1 MSLQSSVFFFFLL
14 ASLVD
19 TMAVTSSSSSSS
31 SVSRVA
37 IVGAG
42 PGGLALA
49 NALRTLNTGVK
60 DIYVYDGRADISS
73 TAVGGGV
80 QLSGGAKV
88 LEHLHLLPEIEAVA
102 ERLTRVRGRNV
113 RRETLLDID
122 LNQACLQSKEREA
135 LLSREGKNP
144 LLFSIMRSSLQ
155 EILLKA
161 AKNPMSG
168 SSSSSASIKIIPNTN
183 IAAIA
188 KASNQKYS
196 LTLKDG
202 SLAASDFDMV
212 FGCDGVNSIVRDFI
226 QAGGK
231 YASSS
236 SSSFSPSFLEKR
248 SYSPGYSGLRVGYVL
263 TKVDKKFA
271 LRPEG
276 RGAFHQWFGDGIY
289 ALEASYG
296 SLEGP
301 IHMLAIVFKDDADAA
316 LGENPEWVTTSL
328 LEQFQRRLARGGL
341 NKVAEIQT
349 LMAAADGNRCIEIGV
364 RESLF
369 PLPTWSSKD
378 GRVLLMGD
386 AAHAM

>member
-212 FGCDGVNSIVRDFI
+212 FGCDGVNSIVCDFI
-226 QAGGK
+226 QAGVK
-231 YASSS
+231 QTSSS
-236 SSSFSPSFLEKR
+236 ITEKM